1 MTKMQHETSNIFTAS
16 RNSTTLDQ
24 LARYQRWAKSSV
36 WSLHWRIRIFLQARG
51 TDSYWYL
58 FRSTDAPKV
67 RYILACV
74 LHKYISVVL
83 TVSSWGPVQT
93 WVPMIPSLILTNITC
108 IFQYSISFCHWF
120 FQFSY
125 KTLIYIK
132 SSSFFWVLHHWKDK
146 TLSLGTSLT
155 NL

>member
-1 MTKMQHETSNIFTAS
+1 MGKMQHETSNIFTAS
-16 RNSTTLDQ
+16 RNSTTPNQ
-24 LARYQRWAKSSV
+24 LVRYQRW
-36 WSLHWRIRIFLQARG
+36 
-51 TDSYWYL
+51 TDFYWYL
-58 FRSTDAPKV
+58 FRSTYAPEV

-93 WVPMIPSLILTNITC
+93 WVPMIPSLNLTNIMC
-108 IFQYSISFCHWF
+108 IFQYTCSISFCHWL
-120 FQFSY
+120 FQFSN
-125 KTLIYIK
+125 KMLIYIR
-132 SSSFFWVLHHWKDK
+132 SYSFSWVLHHWKGK

>member
-1 MTKMQHETSNIFTAS
+1 MRKMQHETSNIFIAS

-24 LARYQRWAKSSV
+24 LVRYQRWTKSSV
-36 WSLHWRIRIFLQARG
+36 WSLHWRTRILLQARG
-51 TDSYWYL
+51 TDFYWYL
-58 FRSTDAPKV
+58 FRSKDAPEV

-93 WVPMIPSLILTNITC
+93 WVPIIPSLILTNITC

-120 FQFSY
+120 FPVFLKNAY
-125 KTLIYIK
+125 
-132 SSSFFWVLHHWKDK
+132 LHHIIFIF
-146 TLSLGTSLT
+146 LSTSPLER
-155 NL
+155 